1 QLALSVFTNIG
12 VTHVPEHVSPMS
24 SVRTARR
31 GGCAK
36 KKILRSNLCRHRR
49 GGRSNSNKSFERPP
63 RPLLVDAS
71 RHSLMSRPPLL
82 SRRGNFSTSNFKRTH
97 YQQITRRGFQSMGE
111 RWFPFAILSVLL
123 TASCSG
129 G

>member
-36 KKILRSNLCRHRR
+36 KKILRSNLYRHRR
-49 GGRSNSNKSFERPP
+49 GGRSNSNKSFEQPP
-63 RPLLVDAS
+63 RPLHVDAS

-82 SRRGNFSTSNFKRTH
+82 ARRGNWAHLNSSQFVHMFLQDMH
-97 YQQITRRGFQSMGE
+97 
-111 RWFPFAILSVLL
+111 P
-123 TASCSG
+123 CSP
-129 G
+129 